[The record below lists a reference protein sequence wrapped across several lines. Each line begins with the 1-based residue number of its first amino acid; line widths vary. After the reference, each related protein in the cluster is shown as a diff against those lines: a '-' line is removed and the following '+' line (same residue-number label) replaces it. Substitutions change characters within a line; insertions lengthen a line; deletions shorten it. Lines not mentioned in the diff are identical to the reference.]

1 MAMTVAAITKGM
13 ERAEWLKLRKA
24 GIGGSDAAAVAGMN
38 PWKSP
43 VGVYLEKTGQI
54 VSPEAGEAAYWGNQ
68 LEDVVAREFA
78 TRSGFKIQRSNKLYR
93 HKDHPFMLGNVDR
106 LITDGSKRRGI
117 LEVKTTNAWASAD
130 WEDGKIPDHYAIQLQ
145 HYMAVLGLDYGFF
158 AVLIGGNRFEQ
169 RYVERDETVIKALIG
184 IEREFWEENVLKGVP
199 PAVDGSGAS
208 TDLLNYMYPTSRPEH
223 VIQLGAKDELLI
235 QELRA
240 AEAAAKAA
248 DLRLEAAKNAMKSEM
263 QDAEAALFNGEKVV
277 SWKSSSRTALDTKAV
292 KAELPEI
299 FEKYSR
305 TSSSRRFLIH

>member
-1 MAMTVAAITKGM
+1 MAMTVAAATKGL
-13 ERAEWLKLRKA
+13 ERAEWLQLRRA

-54 VSPEAGEAAYWGNQ
+54 TPPEAGEAAHWGNQ

-78 TRSGFKIQRSNKLYR
+78 TRSGLRIQRSNKLYR

-106 LITDGSKRRGI
+106 LITDSSKRRGI
-117 LEVKTTNAWASAD
+117 LEVKTTNAWAAAD